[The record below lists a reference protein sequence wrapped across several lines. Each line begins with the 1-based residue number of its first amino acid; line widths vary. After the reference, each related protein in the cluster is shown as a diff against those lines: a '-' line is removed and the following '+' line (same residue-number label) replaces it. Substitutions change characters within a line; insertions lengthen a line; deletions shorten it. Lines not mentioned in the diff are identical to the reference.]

1 MTATPFYQKVE
12 FTDSNYNYTVLSVN
26 IMALS
31 VNTFEKPDVDRPI
44 VSFEEEEEVNLIT
57 EDKEEGE
64 RVQPVAGGVNEVEV
78 SGIWLGNETE
88 CM

>member
-1 MTATPFYQKVE
+1 MTATPLYQKVE
-12 FTDSNYNYTVLSVN
+12 FTDSNYNYSVLSVN

-31 VNTFEKPDVDRPI
+31 VNTVEKPDVDLPV

-64 RVQPVAGGVNEVEV
+64 RIQPVAGGVNEVEV
-78 SGIWLGNETE
+78 SGILSWE
-88 CM
+88 